1 MAVGPKTYKVT
12 GPVLEIKDNVIVVQ
26 KGKNQWEVAR
36 DKDTNLSAKGGKG
49 MRKKAIAFLMVS
61 VFLIVT
67 SCASIPEEHKGATT
81 GAGIGAVTGAVLGA
95 VVGHDTKSAVIGGV
109 LGALVGG
116 VVGHY
121 YSDQKKTR
129 SETADQYG
137 YRSTQGSMLRVEDA
151 SVVPQTLS
159 PGGTVE
165 MKLTYAVLTPSEAT
179 ELNVI
184 EKREIRLNGELV
196 GNPQVSVVRKG
207 GTYTSSIPLTLPSD
221 AKKGLYVVT
230 NKVYSDNLSEEIQS
244 AFTVR

>member
-1 MAVGPKTYKVT
+1 MRNR
-12 GPVLEIKDNVIVVQ
+12 IIVFM
-26 KGKNQWEVAR
+26 
-36 DKDTNLSAKGGKG
+36 T
-49 MRKKAIAFLMVS
+49 VS
-61 VFLIVT
+61 IFLIVT
-67 SCASIPEEHKGATT
+67 SCASIPEEHKGAAT
-81 GAGIGAVTGAVLGA
+81 GAGIGAATGAVLGG
-95 VVGHDTKSAVIGGV
+95 VIGGDTKSAVIGGV

-116 VVGHY
+116 VIGHY

-129 SETADQYG
+129 TETANQYG
-137 YRSTQGSMLRVEDA
+137 YRSTQGPMLRVEDA

-165 MKLTYAVLTPSEAT
+165 MKMTYAVLTPTEAT
-179 ELNVI
+179 ELNVT

-207 GTYTSSIPLTLPSD
+207 GTYTSSIPLTLPAD

-230 NKVYSDNLSEEIQS
+230 SMVQSGNLSEQLQS